1 MRKLQKRINPSRA
14 GGEISEETKGMF
26 RSWFLAVQTPLTTKR
41 TIKGR
46 GEGGG
51 RGERGR
57 EGEGGEGREEEGEW
71 EGEEGREGE
80 GKAREGRGSTR
91 TVITKRASLVHHKL
105 HNLKAMQYINTS
117 THQQMNN
124 RQLGRQTYG
133 SGETEDCQ
141 YDYLRHNFSID
152 GPLQLASLGP
162 RTTVV

>member
-1 MRKLQKRINPSRA
+1 MRKLQNRINPSRA

-41 TIKGR
+41 TM
-46 GEGGG
+46 
-51 RGERGR
+51 RGR
-57 EGEGGEGREEEGEW
+57 EGEG
-71 EGEEGREGE
+71 
-80 GKAREGRGSTR
+80 KPREGRGSTR
-91 TVITKRASLVHHKL
+91 TLITKRASLVHHKL
-105 HNLKAMQYINTS
+105 HNLKAMQHINTS
-117 THQQMNN
+117 TSTTHQQMNN